1 MLCHSIHTGIVNI
14 TVYTKYQA
22 LCNTLSLW
30 PHSHFDL
37 WYQAIIV
44 FCTPT
49 GISGYIISNTITIEE
64 ALYNP
69 NEGCLRKCF
78 EIFQITVEK
87 STQCQWHIQCIL
99 SWRSPWSG
107 LQKVKKHKN
116 NKQPSWLLNYRL
128 MHIGLSN
135 WLTFEDLTEKPV
147 TKDCILFSTISLD
160 VSNLYLA

>member
-49 GISGYIISNTITIEE
+49 GISGYIISKTIAIEE

-87 STQCQWHIQCIL
+87 STHCQCIL
-99 SWRSPWSG
+99 SWHSQWSG
-107 LQKVKKHKN
+107 LQKVKKLKN
-116 NKQPSWLLNYRL
+116 KKQPSWLLNYRL
-128 MHIGLSN
+128 MQVGSSN
-135 WLTFEDLTEKPV
+135 WLTLKTLQRNLLQKTV
-147 TKDCILFSTISLD
+147 YCSKQSL
-160 VSNLYLA
+160 